1 LKKAVGVEF
10 IKGEQ
15 KTTVKNVRKDI
26 VLAAGAFQTPQL
38 LELSGIGNKE
48 ILGKHGIETVVDLPG
63 VGENLQDH
71 VCVHSIVEID
81 SKYETLDILFDPA
94 GQAKHGEL
102 YKEKKGILS
111 SVLAAALAFVP
122 SNQFGTDAEVKD
134 WQSQVD
140 ANVDSHTLPGLKKQH
155 VLQQR
160 WFADPQQAQAEL
172 LQFPGH
178 FPAPGQTPTP
188 GKRYM
193 SFVSALLHPLS
204 RGTVHIASADPLAPP
219 AIDPNYFSN
228 PLDLELLTHILKY
241 TLKVYGT
248 EPFKGAVRAP
258 VMPGADVLQ
267 GGDAALREYVKQ
279 WCGPVYHPVGTA
291 AMMPME
297 DGGVVDAELK
307 VYGTSNLRVV
317 DVSIVPMEMS
327 CHTQSIAYAI
337 GEKAANIFRGV

>member
-1 LKKAVGVEF
+1 
-10 IKGEQ
+10 
-15 KTTVKNVRKDI
+15 
-26 VLAAGAFQTPQL
+26 
-38 LELSGIGNKE
+38 
-48 ILGKHGIETVVDLPG
+48 
-63 VGENLQDH
+63 
-71 VCVHSIVEID
+71 
-81 SKYETLDILFDPA
+81 
-94 GQAKHGEL
+94 
-102 YKEKKGILS
+102 
-111 SVLAAALAFVP
+111 
-122 SNQFGTDAEVKD
+122 
-134 WQSQVD
+134 
-140 ANVDSHTLPGLKKQH
+140 
-155 VLQQR
+155 
-160 WFADPQQAQAEL
+160 
-172 LQFPGH
+172 
-178 FPAPGQTPTP
+178 
-188 GKRYM
+188 M

-317 DVSIVPMEMS
+317 SVE
-327 CHTQSIAYAI
+327 HHGYLTR
-337 GEKAANIFRGV
+337 FL